1 MKNKKILI
9 FIIIFILMLGVIAF
23 LKQKNNIIN
32 ENEISQNKE
41 TKLTFSEYILN
52 IEENEDYSLL
62 TIQTNIITQPFKF
75 QYDNAK
81 FVLDTSNQI
90 FDEAVI
96 QNNEEKRQKQV
107 TVNLESNEVYKFYF
121 IKKEKAKLELEK
133 TIQIVN

>member
-9 FIIIFILMLGVIAF
+9 PIIILILIVGVIAF

-32 ENEISQNKE
+32 ENEISQNEE
-41 TKLTFSEYILN
+41 TKLTSSEYILN

>member
-9 FIIIFILMLGVIAF
+9 TIIILVLMIGVIAF
-23 LKQKNNIIN
+23 LKQENNIIN
-32 ENEISQNKE
+32 ENEISQNEE